1 MITAKEVSSNKEL
14 TKYQVISRL
23 EAFFNSMVESYLEK
37 GETGFTVTEN
47 EMRLEVEVSDI
58 PHYNNLM
65 DLALMLLLGYGYHV
79 MVVHKDGE
87 YTFKVFWDDYLEVTY
102 SIS

>member
-1 MITAKEVSSNKEL
+1 MVIANKEL
-14 TKYQVISRL
+14 TRYQVISRL
-23 EAFFNSMVESYLEK
+23 EAFFNNMVESYLAK

-47 EMRLEVEVSDI
+47 EMRLGIGVSGS

-65 DLALMLLLGYGYHV
+65 DLALMLLLDYGYHMRV
-79 MVVHKDGE
+79 LHKDGE
-87 YTFKVFWDDYLEVTY
+87 YIFKVFWDDYLEVTY

>member
-1 MITAKEVSSNKEL
+1 MVIANKEL

-23 EAFFNSMVESYLEK
+23 EAFFNNMVEYYLAK

-47 EMRLEVEVSDI
+47 EMRLGIGVSGS

-65 DLALMLLLGYGYHV
+65 DLALMLLLDCGYHV
-79 MVVHKDGE
+79 RVLHKDGE
-87 YTFKVFWDDYLEVTY
+87 YMFKVFWDDYLEVTY